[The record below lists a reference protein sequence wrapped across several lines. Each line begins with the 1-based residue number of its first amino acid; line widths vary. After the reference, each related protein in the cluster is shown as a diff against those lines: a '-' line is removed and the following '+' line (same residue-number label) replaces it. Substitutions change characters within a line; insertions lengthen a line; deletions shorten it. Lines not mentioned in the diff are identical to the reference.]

1 MVQRACLLLES
12 NAPEIN
18 LLSSLLHVQVR
29 RPCDLFSP
37 RVLARP
43 TASPARPTPK
53 HSFDTWQDRLVRAE
67 IYETRLK
74 ASSPAERAR
83 FAEAVE
89 TTKLQLERA
98 V

>member
-29 RPCDLFSP
+29 RLCDLFSP
-37 RVLARP
+37 HVLARP
-43 TASPARPTPK
+43 TASPARPTPT